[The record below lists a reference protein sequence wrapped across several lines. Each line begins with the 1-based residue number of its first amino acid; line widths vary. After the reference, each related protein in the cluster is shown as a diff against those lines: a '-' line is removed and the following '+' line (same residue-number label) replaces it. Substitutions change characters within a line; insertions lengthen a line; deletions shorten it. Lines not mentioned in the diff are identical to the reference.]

1 MWEKGH
7 SGNPNGARRPR
18 RWQDA
23 LDRALEQYEKGEVK
37 AGQALRAIA
46 DKVVSLALEGN
57 KDAYQE
63 IANRLDGKAD
73 QNVTVA
79 VDPAG
84 VESLSIFTSFL
95 SEAVARAATVEA
107 EAVDTGGPVLPA
119 EVRPTTH

>member
-7 SGNPNGARRPR
+7 SGNPNGARRPK

-63 IANRLDGKAD
+63 IANRLDGKPEQVITGPD
-73 QNVTVA
+73 G
-79 VDPAG
+79 D
-84 VESLSIFTSFL
+84 SIFAPL
-95 SEAVARAATVEA
+95 LIQSEAIRARLRLVQGDAKLDDKTGKAIAPEAA
-107 EAVDTGGPVLPA
+107 
-119 EVRPTTH
+119 